1 MNGFIRLRGRST
13 LVLGLALLCV
23 PTSLQGQTAGERMRE
38 EEVRQRMEEAR
49 LRYREATLRYQEEAQ
64 EARARAQEQLRK
76 AQQVVVR
83 VRSRVRL
90 GVSLDGAQG
99 DDTDRQ
105 GARIQSIIEG
115 SPAEEAGLQEG
126 DIITHLNGQSLLAP
140 LSEEGEKTLGQ
151 EESLPVQRLM
161 ALAQKLDAG
170 DEVEVRYLR
179 DGQPRTVSFEA
190 AEIDD
195 PSFMVLRGE
204 RGDSLGVFRFN
215 LPELEGLERLE
226 DLNLELRDL
235 NRAEPNVWFRS
246 LPEGP
251 MRGYALGEG
260 DTPFVYSVL
269 GGMTGF
275 GLRLTEMNPGLSEY
289 FSTDK
294 GLLVLDV
301 DEEST
306 LGLLPGDVIL
316 SIDGRTV
323 EDQGDVRRILGSY
336 EDDETVSFILVR
348 KGREL
353 TVEGTIR

>member
-23 PTSLQGQTAGERMRE
+23 PTSLQGQ
-38 EEVRQRMEEAR
+38 
-49 LRYREATLRYQEEAQ
+49 AQ
-64 EARARAQEQLRK
+64 EAKARAQEQLRK
-76 AQQVVVR
+76 AQEVVIR

-90 GVSLDGAQG
+90 GVSLDGTQG

-140 LSEEGEKTLGQ
+140 LSEEGEKKLGQ

-161 ALAQKLDAG
+161 ALAQELDAG

-179 DGQPRTVSFEA
+179 AGQPQTVSFEA

-195 PSFMVLRGE
+195 PSIMVLRGD
-204 RGDSLGVFRFN
+204 RGDAEGFFRFDF
-215 LPELEGLERLE
+215 PELEGLERLE
-226 DLNLELRDL
+226 DLKLELRDL
-235 NRAEPNVWFRS
+235 NRGEHNVWLRS
-246 LPEGP
+246 RPVIP
-251 MRGYALGEG
+251 IRGYALGGG
-260 DTPFVYSVL
+260 DTPLLYSVM

-275 GLRLTEMNPGLSEY
+275 GLRLSEMNPGLSEY

-301 DEEST
+301 NEEST

-316 SIDGRTV
+316 SIDGRAV

-336 EDDETVSFILVR
+336 EDAETVSFILMR